1 MIQKITDQ
9 QAWDIRVREN
19 GGHPLQLWG
28 WGEVKAQHGWRAV
41 RYELAESPWA
51 GAQVLLR
58 TLPKGIGTFAY
69 VPRGPVGQWNQ
80 AMLDELAQLV
90 KRQHKAIVLS
100 IEPDTEEKVQL
111 KGWKRTKNTVL
122 LPKTLILDLHKTE
135 EMLQEDMA
143 KKTRQYIRKSA
154 KAGVNVR
161 EVASK
166 QELARCLAI
175 YKETAKRA
183 SFELHDDD
191 YYYDI
196 AQSLGDNS
204 RVFAAEYQGDIV
216 AFLWLAVSDVV
227 AFELYGGVNDVG
239 QGVRANY
246 CLKWHA
252 ITTLKGQ
259 DVSRYDMNGLLNDGV
274 SGFKKSF
281 ASHEN
286 ILAGTFDKPLSP
298 LYVAWAK
305 GLPLAK
311 KIVRTL
317 KKR

>member
-1 MIQKITDQ
+1 MREITDQ
-9 QAWDIRVREN
+9 KVWDARVREN

-28 WGEVKAQHGWRAV
+28 WGEVKAGHGWRAV
-41 RYELAESPWA
+41 RYELSNAPWA

-69 VPRGPVGQWNQ
+69 VPRGPVGQWGQ
-80 AMLDELAQLV
+80 ESIDELAGRM
-90 KRQHKAIVLS
+90 KRDHKAIVLS
-100 IEPDTEEKVQL
+100 IEPDTEETLKL
-111 KGWKRTKNTVL
+111 KGWKKAKNTVL
-122 LPKTLILDLHKTE
+122 LPKTLILDLRKSE
-135 EMLQEDMA
+135 EALLEDMA

-154 KAGVNVR
+154 NEGVTVR
-161 EVASK
+161 EVASESDLK
-166 QELARCLAI
+166 HCLDI

-183 SFELHDDD
+183 SFELHDDK

-196 AQSLGDNS
+196 AELLGEHS
-204 RVFAAEYQGDIV
+204 RVFVAEYQSKIV
-216 AFLWLAVSDVV
+216 AFLWLAVSDAT
-227 AFELYGGVNDVG
+227 AFELYGGVNDEG
-239 QGVRANY
+239 QTVRANY
-246 CLKWHA
+246 CLKWTA
-252 ITTLKGQ
+252 ITALKEQGI
-259 DVSRYDMNGLLNDGV
+259 VRYDMNGLLNDGV

-286 ILAGTFDKPLSP
+286 MLIGTLDKPLSP
-298 LYVAWAK
+298 LYLAWSK